1 MIKNNTHMFLS
12 YPKQLEPQTL
22 APLHFLYP
30 KPALGGV
37 RPEAFGINEAPILNN
52 AYAYP
57 NYYLF
62 LIGCFKT
69 IAMKDEH
76 EKKNAY

>member
-1 MIKNNTHMFLS
+1 M
-12 YPKQLEPQTL
+12 
-22 APLHFLYP
+22 APLHYLYP

-76 EKKNAY
+76 EKKMHTKKSFKRIFMQIFCF